1 MSALE
6 TVSLISLTIGVAAIL
21 RFVWLDSLRFA
32 DEGADMADPGKVSP
46 RTAQRLALQADA
58 GPASLLRPRACP
70 GPRSLVRHPAPL
82 R

>member
-6 TVSLISLTIGVAAIL
+6 ILFLASLTIGVAAIL

-32 DEGADMADPGKVSP
+32 DSNGETADAVLVSP

-58 GPASLLRPRACP
+58 ARILAESENLPKAA
-70 GPRSLVRHPAPL
+70 
-82 R
+82 

>member
-32 DEGADMADPGKVSP
+32 DEGAGMADPGKVSP

-58 GPASLLRPRACP
+58 ARVLAETESLPRA
-70 GPRSLVRHPAPL
+70 A
-82 R
+82 